1 MAAKKKSKPGQKYS
15 DKVVIKGETF
25 TGVLKVLAKSADA
38 KAQTTIKRTKPKH

>member
-1 MAAKKKSKPGQKYS
+1 MAAKKKSKPSQKYA

-38 KAQTTIKRTKPKH
+38 KTMTIKKGKSKL